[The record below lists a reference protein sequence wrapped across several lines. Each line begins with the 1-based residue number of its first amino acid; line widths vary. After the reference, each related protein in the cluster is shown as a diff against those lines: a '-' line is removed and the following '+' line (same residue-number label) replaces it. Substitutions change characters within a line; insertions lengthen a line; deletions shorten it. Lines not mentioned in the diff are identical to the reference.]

1 MIELAKR
8 VMDRCDELALHT
20 EEPGRITRRF
30 LTPPMRSVHRLIG
43 QWMRELGMTI
53 RVDAAGNLIG
63 RRHAGPRL
71 QADRRRDFRDSSA
84 GPLREKKRVL
94 LFGSHLDTVPNA
106 GKYDGILGVMLG
118 LAVVERLG
126 QTPLP
131 FDIDVIGF
139 SEEEGVRYAT
149 PYLGSR
155 AVAGTFDTTWFG
167 LYDDSAITMR
177 QAIAAFGLDPDAIG
191 LAAYEPASVIGFI
204 EPHIEQGPVLERA
217 GVAVG
222 VVTRIVGQSRL
233 VVHFRGEAGHAGTTP
248 MIPRKDALV
257 PAARLVAAV
266 QEIGHRND
274 GLRATVGRLVV
285 LPNASNVIP
294 ADVDVSLDIR
304 HASDTV
310 RLAVVDEL
318 IRVGTSLA
326 ADGNVQFSV
335 TQRNHT
341 ESVEVSPRLTGILK
355 NAVAGLGFDPLEMV
369 SGAGHDAVVMAA
381 RFPVSMLFLRHPGG
395 ISHHPDERVDVDDV
409 GVAIAVLES
418 FIHKLSSEEPEP

>member
-1 MIELAKR
+1 MA
-8 VMDRCDELALHT
+8 
-20 EEPGRITRRF
+20 
-30 LTPPMRSVHRLIG
+30 SVHRLIG
-43 QWMRELGMTI
+43 QWMRELGMSI

-63 RRHAGPRL
+63 RRHAGTSL
-71 QADRRRDFRDSSA
+71 QAASRGDSSDA
-84 GPLREKKRVL
+84 SVGPGQEKKRVL
-94 LFGSHLDTVPNA
+94 LLGSHLDTVPNA
-106 GKYDGILGVMLG
+106 GKYDGILGVMIG
-118 LAVVERLG
+118 LAVVESLG
-126 QTPLP
+126 QTPLA
-131 FDIDVIGF
+131 FDIDVIGL

-155 AVAGTFDTTWFG
+155 AIAGTFDTTWFG

-177 QAIAAFGLDPDAIG
+177 QAIATFGLDPDAIG
-191 LAAYEPASVIGFI
+191 LAAYDPVS
-204 EPHIEQGPVLERA
+204 HIEQGPVLERA

-222 VVTRIVGQSRL
+222 VVTQIVGQSRL

-266 QEIGHRND
+266 QEIGQRVD

-285 LPNASNVIP
+285 HPNASNVIP

-304 HASDTV
+304 HASDSV

-318 IRVGTSLA
+318 IRIGTTFA
-326 ADGNVQFSV
+326 ASENVQFSV

-341 ESVEVSPRLTGILK
+341 ESVEVSQRLAMILK
-355 NAVAGLGFDPLEMV
+355 KAVADRGFDPMEMV

-381 RFPVSMLFLRHPGG
+381 RFPIAMLFLRHPGG
-395 ISHHPDERVDVDDV
+395 ISHHPDERVDVEDV
-409 GVAIAVLES
+409 GAGIAVLES
-418 FIHKLSSEEPEP
+418 FVHKLSSEESEP

>member
-1 MIELAKR
+1 MA
-8 VMDRCDELALHT
+8 
-20 EEPGRITRRF
+20 
-30 LTPPMRSVHRLIG
+30 SVHRLIG
-43 QWMRELGMTI
+43 QWMRELGMSI

-63 RRHAGPRL
+63 RRHAGTSL
-71 QADRRRDFRDSSA
+71 QAASRGDSSDA
-84 GPLREKKRVL
+84 SVGPGQEKKRVL
-94 LFGSHLDTVPNA
+94 LLGSHLDTVPNA
-106 GKYDGILGVMLG
+106 GKYDGILGVMIG
-118 LAVVERLG
+118 LAVVESLG
-126 QTPLP
+126 QTPLA
-131 FDIDVIGF
+131 FDIDVIGL

-155 AVAGTFDTTWFG
+155 AIAGTFDTTWFG

-177 QAIAAFGLDPDAIG
+177 QAIATFGLDPDAIG
-191 LAAYEPASVIGFI
+191 LAAYDPVSVIGFI

-222 VVTRIVGQSRL
+222 VVTQIVGQSRL

-266 QEIGHRND
+266 QEIGQRVD

-285 LPNASNVIP
+285 HPNASNVIP

-304 HASDTV
+304 HASDSV

-318 IRVGTSLA
+318 IRIGTTFA
-326 ADGNVQFSV
+326 ASENVQFSV

-341 ESVEVSPRLTGILK
+341 ESVEVSQRLAMILK
-355 NAVAGLGFDPLEMV
+355 KAVADRGFDPMEMV

-381 RFPVSMLFLRHPGG
+381 RFPIAMLFLRHPGG
-395 ISHHPDERVDVDDV
+395 ISHHPDERVDVEDV
-409 GVAIAVLES
+409 GAGIAVLES
-418 FIHKLSSEEPEP
+418 FVHKLSSEESEP